1 MRQDIFTKQFV
12 YKLVIALYWGL
23 TRNICWKG
31 SHCFSATRGRDE
43 STKEREENTS
53 WS

>member
-1 MRQDIFTKQFV
+1 MYAGKVLIV
-12 YKLVIALYWGL
+12 
-23 TRNICWKG
+23 
-31 SHCFSATRGRDE
+31 FSATRGRDE